1 MKFLAI
7 STTTLVALSNIG
19 LIWSKVEAV
28 EQQESDQMY
37 EIWNQSNELNIS

>member
-28 EQQESDQMY
+28 EQQEPDQMY